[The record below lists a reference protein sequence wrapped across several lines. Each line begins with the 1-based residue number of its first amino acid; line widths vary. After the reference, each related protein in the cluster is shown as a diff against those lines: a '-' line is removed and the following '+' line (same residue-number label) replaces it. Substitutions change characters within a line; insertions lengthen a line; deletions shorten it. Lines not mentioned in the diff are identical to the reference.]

1 MVFDIVVVASQ
12 NSESLSSAIPH
23 VDVHVHSARPQQC
36 WVKPLSVV
44 CCEDDD
50 PLLAAAGLGSLDLS
64 FLPLLQVDAA
74 VNVFNDEDGSVAHP
88 DEQPP
93 EVRVGLDLG
102 ELKIVY
108 VKLEVV
114 GHGGNEAG
122 LAGARWAVEQVS
134 SLPRPANPPVVV
146 FPLDKPLKIVHDGLL
161 QAVIHGERVEGGGVA
176 QVDGGPGVVLDHV
189 HLEVPVLVVHGLG
202 CVDDEGEVR
211 PERLLLVL
219 LVEAQLEGLD
229 LEAAAAPPAGA
240 AAADAVGGGVGG
252 GGGGGGGVA
261 GDEAPGVVDAVV
273 DVEHLLALV
282 HGDHDALGVVDAAG
296 AEALHVGVDPRGE
309 RPSVSS
315 MTTVWVDETR
325 ARMPLAADR
334 SSSRSSSGTS
344 SLTTP
349 RTTMA
354 VPATAAAV
362 AMYFS

>member
-1 MVFDIVVVASQ
+1 MI
-12 NSESLSSAIPH
+12 LSS
-23 VDVHVHSARPQQC
+23 
-36 WVKPLSVV
+36 PL
-44 CCEDDD
+44 
-50 PLLAAAGLGSLDLS
+50 
-64 FLPLLQVDAA
+64 VDAA

-122 LAGARWAVEQVS
+122 LAGARWAVE
-134 SLPRPANPPVVV
+134 
-146 FPLDKPLKIVHDGLL
+146 